1 MTSATVSSSA
11 KRDRQTI
18 DFAVIGGT
26 GLYALDDLRDVEQ
39 KQISNRYGDV
49 SSAITIGTWQNA
61 RVAFLTRHGGDHTIA
76 PHRVNY
82 RANIQALKDLG
93 VRQIIAV
100 NAVGGIHAEM
110 GPKAVSICD
119 QLIDY
124 TSGRLSSFSDFE
136 GEKVVHIDFT
146 DPYTHSLRQRLI
158 QAAKAANANAIEFGC
173 YGCTQGPRLETKAEI
188 ARLKRDG
195 CDLVG
200 MTGMPE
206 AVLAREAGLDY
217 ACLAIVA
224 NWAAGCGDQAEITM
238 EEIFANLAD
247 GMQRIKQ
254 ILLQMAR

>member
-1 MTSATVSSSA
+1 MIS
-11 KRDRQTI
+11 TI

-26 GLYALDDLRDVEQ
+26 GLYALDELRDVEQ
-39 KQISNRYGDV
+39 REMGNRFGSA
-49 SSAITIGTWQNA
+49 SSLVTIGTWQNA

-93 VRQIIAV
+93 IKQIIAV
-100 NAVGGIHAEM
+100 NAVGGIHPKL
-110 GPKAVSICD
+110 GPKAISICD
-119 QLIDY
+119 QLVDY

-136 GEKVVHIDFT
+136 AEKVIHIDFT
-146 DPYTHSLRQRLI
+146 DPYSASLRARLI
-158 QAAKAANANAIEFGC
+158 SAAAAAQIDALDFGC

-188 ARLKRDG
+188 ARMKRDG

-206 AVLAREAGLDY
+206 AVLAREAGLEY
-217 ACLAIVA
+217 ASLAIVA
-224 NWAAGCGDQAEITM
+224 NWAAGCGDEAEITM
-238 EEIFANLAD
+238 EEIFANLAE

-254 ILLQMAR
+254 ILVQAFK

>member
-1 MTSATVSSSA
+1 MTTA
-11 KRDRQTI
+11 I

-26 GLYALDDLRDVEQ
+26 GLYALDDLSDVEQ
-39 KQISNRYGDV
+39 RHMHNRYGDA
-49 SSAITIGTWQNA
+49 SSSVTIGTWQRA

-82 RANIQALKDLG
+82 RANIQALKELG

-100 NAVGGIHAEM
+100 NAVGGIHPKM
-110 GPKAVSICD
+110 GPKAISICD

-146 DPYTHSLRQRLI
+146 EPYTESLRQRLI
-158 QAAKAANANAIEFGC
+158 VASKLAGAGALDFGC
-173 YGCTQGPRLETKAEI
+173 YGCTQGPRLESKAEVR
-188 ARLKRDG
+188 RLKQDG
-195 CDLVG
+195 CDVVG

-224 NWAAGCGDQAEITM
+224 NWAAGCGDQSEITM

-247 GMQRIKQ
+247 GMHRIKH
-254 ILLQMAR
+254 ILLQLAK

>member
-1 MTSATVSSSA
+1 MNS
-11 KRDRQTI
+11 TI

-26 GLYALDDLRDVEQ
+26 GLYALDELRDVEQ
-39 KQISNRYGDV
+39 REMSNRFGSA
-49 SSAITIGTWQNA
+49 SSLVTIGTWQNA

-82 RANIQALKDLG
+82 RANIHALKDLG
-93 VRQIIAV
+93 IQQIIAV
-100 NAVGGIHAEM
+100 NAVGGIHPKL
-110 GPKAVSICD
+110 GPKAISVCD

-146 DPYTHSLRQRLI
+146 DPYSASLRARLI
-158 QAAKAANANAIEFGC
+158 KAAAAAQIEALDFGC

-188 ARLKRDG
+188 ARMKRDG

-206 AVLAREAGLDY
+206 AVLAREAGLEY

-224 NWAAGCGDQAEITM
+224 NWAAGCGDEAEITM
-238 EEIFANLAD
+238 EEIFANLAE
-247 GMQRIKQ
+247 GMQRITQ
-254 ILLQMAR
+254 ILKQVFK